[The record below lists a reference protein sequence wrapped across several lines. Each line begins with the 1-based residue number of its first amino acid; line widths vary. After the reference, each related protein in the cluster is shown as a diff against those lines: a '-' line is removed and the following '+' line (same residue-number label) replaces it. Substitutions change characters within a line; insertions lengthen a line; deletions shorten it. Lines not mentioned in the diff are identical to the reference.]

1 MVCASFCAFT
11 FPPFTR
17 AVADQYLQL
26 TPVPTPAV
34 LEAGLPDISHTGLHF
49 IEEEVTKV
57 EVIEEVFVVAGE
69 VEHKTEKHN
78 NSAIAREFC
87 DKKKEKEVILS

>member
-1 MVCASFCAFT
+1 MG
-11 FPPFTR
+11 
-17 AVADQYLQL
+17 
-26 TPVPTPAV
+26 VPTPAV
-34 LEAGLPDISHTGLHF
+34 LEAALPDISHTGLHF

-69 VEHKTEKHN
+69 VEYKTEKHN

-87 DKKKEKEVILS
+87 DKKKEKEVNLL